1 MAAGRCHRLTL
12 TDVLVLIAAAAVGLA
27 ADCYLWSD
35 AALGFEV
42 RSWRTST
49 LPDLRSLVG
58 CGIVLSTPPAVMWSA
73 ATVALHLRRPRERTR
88 RAVRRPGMAAC
99 CASSSASVI
108 GIGVAGCAALGRND
122 ISARLLLSYG
132 LPLMAGSAVAAVW
145 LVLVLSRSW
154 NSSSLW
160 PDRLGRLL
168 GGYWLASITAIAF
181 AVAGR

>member
-1 MAAGRCHRLTL
+1 MAAGRPRRFTL
-12 TDVLVLIAAAAVGLA
+12 TDVLVLIAATAAGLA

-42 RSWRTST
+42 RSWGIWA
-49 LPDLRSLVG
+49 LPDLRSLVD

-73 ATVALHLRRPRERTR
+73 ATVAFHLRRPRERMR

-99 CASSSASVI
+99 CASTSASI
-108 GIGVAGCAALGRND
+108 MGIGVAGCAALGRND
-122 ISARLLLSYG
+122 FSARLLLAYG

-145 LVLVLSRSW
+145 LVLVLSRNW
-154 NSSSLW
+154 NPSSLW

-168 GGYWLASITAIAF
+168 GGYWLASITALAF